1 VKLVIFSVEE
11 ANRLLPRLRPM
22 VEKLTAAKRDH
33 DRASDEVLVLSMA
46 ATGAMPDSP
55 DAVALQG
62 ARQRRGALGTQLQ
75 HRLAAVQR
83 LGVVVKD
90 LNQGL
95 VDFHALMGD
104 RLVFLCWRMDEP
116 EVSHWHPLDG
126 GFADRQPLKPSEIE

>member
-1 VKLVIFSVEE
+1 MKLVLFSVEE

-22 VEKLTAAKRDH
+22 IERLAAVKRDY
-33 DRASDEVLVLSMA
+33 DRASDEALVLSIA
-46 ATGAMPDSP
+46 ATGAEPHSP

-62 ARQRRGALGTQLQ
+62 ARQRRGALGTKLRQG
-75 HRLAAVQR
+75 LAPVLR

-90 LNQGL
+90 LDRGL
-95 VDFHALMGD
+95 VDFHTLTGD

-126 GFADRQPLKPSEIE
+126 GFADRQPLKSSEIE